1 MVVVNRPLKRRLAL
15 GVAIAAL
22 VIGGAVVA
30 MAATSQSGHHH
41 ARTRGTP
48 VDLPVAASYLGVSPA
63 QLEAQL
69 RAGKTLADVAKA
81 TPGKSEAGLVAA
93 IVSARQSRLSAIAA
107 KVTKHVKAEVNR
119 PPRRQGAAAIVR
131 SYLGLTQAQIHR
143 QLRAGKT
150 LAQIADATPGKSAA
164 GLSAALLQARRGRLE
179 AMVKAA
185 KITQAQFETRTKTL
199 PSSITRLLNRTLQP
213 HSHRAH

>member
-1 MVVVNRPLKRRLAL
+1 MVAVNRALKRRLAL

-22 VIGGAVVA
+22 VIGGAVAA
-30 MAATSQSGHHH
+30 MAATSGSGHHH
-41 ARTRGTP
+41 ARTPGTP
-48 VDLPVAASYLGVSPA
+48 VDLPVAASYLGVSPT

-69 RAGKTLADVAKA
+69 RAGKTLADVAKT

-93 IVSARQSRLSAIAA
+93 IVSARESRLSAIAA
-107 KVTKHVKAEVNR
+107 KLSKHVKAEVNR
-119 PPRRQGAAAIVR
+119 THNRQGLGAIVR

-164 GLSAALLQARRGRLE
+164 GLSAALLQARRSRLE
-179 AMVKAA
+179 AMVKAG

-199 PSSITRLLNRTLQP
+199 PSSIASLLNRVRRP